1 MPESSIVL
9 VGGPHDGRIHALEDS
24 HEVDGE
30 PLRREG
36 WPLIIEFRN
45 SAGDIPLIQAV
56 AQDGAV
62 PEGWLVVRYRL
73 TAGGTPEGYQVYE
86 HIPD

>member
-24 HEVDGE
+24 QEFDGE
-30 PLRREG
+30 LIRREG

-45 SAGDIPLIQAV
+45 SVGDIPSVRAV
-56 AQDGAV
+56 APDGAV
-62 PEGWLVVRYRL
+62 SEARLVVRYRL
-73 TAGGTPEGYQVYE
+73 TAGVTPEGYQVYE